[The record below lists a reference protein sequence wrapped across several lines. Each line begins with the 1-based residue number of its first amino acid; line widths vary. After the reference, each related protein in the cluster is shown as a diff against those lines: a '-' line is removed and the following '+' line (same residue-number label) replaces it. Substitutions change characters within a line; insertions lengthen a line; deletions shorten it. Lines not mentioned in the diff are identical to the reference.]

1 MKTLELINR
10 DISNNTQSLTVKLNG
25 KEIGVLFMTNDEY
38 YDFIK
43 ILRKGIDSEFEL
55 IEPEIYS
62 DDTDDDF

>member
-43 ILRKGIDSEFEL
+43 ILRKGVDSEFEL
-55 IEPEIYS
+55 IEPEVYS